1 MAREEIKSI
10 ELSADSNREFFLIHG
25 YTGSPTDFIHLPHQ
39 LNKKFNAHV
48 RVITLVGHGTKIED
62 LDNIVYDDFIA
73 QLTTEVEKDLR
84 KGREIILGG
93 VSLGGLFSLIL
104 ASRYPVKGVFNV
116 CSPYI
121 LKFPFNIPGLEIL
134 GKFKKY
140 WKKQNSSSFEDEI
153 RKGLFSYSHMHKNG
167 LHLIKQ
173 ASNDL
178 RGNMRNIVCSILT
191 IHSTKDPIGHSASLK
206 KIQNGV
212 GSVIK
217 EEKMFNAKTHNV
229 FFSMNKDAV
238 NSQIINFIENKNVF
252 FTENKPLKKIAAII
266 PAYNEADRIG
276 AVLEAITAVPNITE
290 IIVVDDGST
299 DATEHIVRKFTGVK
313 YIRNEMNIGKAGAMD
328 RGVQA
333 TDADIFFFCDADL
346 IGITPEI
353 IQQIITPVADGLF
366 SMFIGLRGNLMQ
378 KTVHL
383 FAINSG
389 ERALT
394 REVWERLPHYF
405 KYKYRIEAGLN
416 YYVRKYFNGFGS
428 KTFNYSQ
435 PTKEKKY
442 GFLLGTILRWGMNLD
457 VLFVYLR
464 EIIEHFLD
472 IEDSKADDKEVE
484 EKFG

>member
-10 ELSADSNREFFLIHG
+10 ELTADSNREFFLIHG

-39 LNKKFNAHV
+39 LNKKFNANV
-48 RVITLVGHGTKIED
+48 RVITLIGHGTKIED
-62 LDNIVYDDFIA
+62 LDNIVYDDFII
-73 QLTTEVEKDLR
+73 QLTTEIERDLL

-116 CSPYI
+116 CSPYL

-140 WKKQNSSSFEDEI
+140 WKKQTSSVFEKEI
-153 RKGLFSYSHMHKNG
+153 RKGLFSYEYMHKNG
-167 LHLIKQ
+167 LFIVKK
-173 ASNDL
+173 ASNNL
-178 RGNMRNIVCSILT
+178 RSEIQNITCPILT
-191 IHSTKDPIGHSASLK
+191 IHSTKDPIGHYDSLK
-206 KIQNGV
+206 EIQSNV
-212 GSVIK
+212 RSIIK
-217 EEKMFNAKTHNV
+217 GEKMFHTNTHNI

-252 FTENKPLKKIAAII
+252 LTENKPLKKIAAII

-276 AVLEAITAVPNITE
+276 AVLEAITAVPNIAE
-290 IIVVDDGST
+290 IIVIDDGST
-299 DATEHIVRKFTGVK
+299 DATEQVVRKFTGVK
-313 YIRNEMNIGKAGAMD
+313 YIRNKTNIGKASSMD

-333 TDADIFFFCDADL
+333 TDADIYFFCDADL

-378 KTVHL
+378 KTVRL

-394 REVWERLPHYF
+394 QEVWEKLPHYF

-428 KTFNYSQ
+428 KTFDYSQ
-435 PTKEKKY
+435 PAKEKKY

-464 EIIEHFLD
+464 EIVEHFLD
-472 IEDSKADDKEVE
+472 IEDSKADDAENL
-484 EKFG
+484 